1 MDTELDQGTRTLAR
15 LFESVFRHSPT
26 PIYMRD
32 LEHRW
37 LFANDECCRALGAAP
52 GGIRRG
58 QQISETIAE
67 EVALRFVANDQEV
80 LESGV
85 ATEFHEDV
93 KDLATGDVHKFFS
106 VKFPVRTDDGEVIGV
121 GGISF
126 DITNYERQQREL
138 VSAQAMVATVFE
150 AARLGIYVLG
160 AGEDGQP
167 TKIIECN
174 AAFSAITGFDRSRL
188 IGEST
193 SDLVHPDDEH
203 ARRRMIDELL
213 VGRHPVGEL
222 RYHRAD
228 GGYVWCMV
236 VPAVTFGPDGE
247 QLFVVQVLDITER
260 REFERQ
266 LRHHAEHDSLT
277 GLLSRR
283 RFTEVLEMEVER
295 VQATRKQ
302 SSLLLLDLDG
312 FKDVNDAM
320 GHSTGDALLRRMATA
335 LNRSLRG
342 GDMVARIGGDEF
354 AVLLPETDPA
364 AAIAA
369 AGKLVDAV
377 HGNGRVSTDAGR
389 IAVTASV
396 GITSWDASVA
406 VDAEQLLAEADI
418 AMYDAKAAG
427 RNRSALFERGR
438 QRHVEIASRGTRL
451 TELRDAVSNGRFV
464 LHAQPIVPLVSG
476 DSELSVDNYEV
487 LVRMRRDDGTL
498 AMPGEFL
505 PEAERHGLIEQV
517 DRWVLGEAVR
527 ILKLRR
533 LAGRQLS
540 LSVNLCAATVED
552 PGIGDR
558 IAAILESNAV
568 PPELLTLELTET
580 GALSDLGRASDLSS
594 HLREIGCKF
603 ALDDFGSAFA
613 TLQYLKHIHFD
624 LVKIDGDFVR
634 NLPRS
639 PADQLIVKAV
649 ADMARGF
656 GSKVV
661 AEFVD
666 SQETVD
672 LLRTFGVEYGQGY
685 FLGRPEPLSLS

>member
-1 MDTELDQGTRTLAR
+1 MDAEDQGTRTLAR
-15 LFESVFRHSPT
+15 LLESVFRHSPT

-37 LFANDECCRALGAAP
+37 LFANDQCCRALGASP
-52 GGIRRG
+52 GGLKPG
-58 QQISETIAE
+58 AAISHTIAE
-67 EVALRFVANDQEV
+67 EVAERFVANDQEV
-80 LESGV
+80 IDSGTP
-85 ATEFHEDV
+85 AQFNEDV
-93 KDLATGDVHKFFS
+93 IDLATGGVRKYFS
-106 VKFPVRTDDGEVIGV
+106 VKFPVRTDAGDLIGI

-126 DITNYERQQREL
+126 DITDHERGQREL
-138 VSAQAMVATVFE
+138 ASAQAMLATVFE
-150 AARLGIYVLG
+150 ATRLGIYVLG
-160 AGEDGQP
+160 SAADGQP
-167 TKIIECN
+167 TQVVECN
-174 AAFSAITGFDRSRL
+174 AAFSAITGFERAEL
-188 IGEST
+188 IGQSAGQ
-193 SDLVHPDDEH
+193 LVHPDDQPV
-203 ARRRMIDELL
+203 RRRLIDELL
-213 VGRHPVGEL
+213 SGSQPVGEL

-228 GGYVWCMV
+228 GGDVWCMA

-283 RFTEVLEMEVER
+283 RFIELLEIEVER

-320 GHSTGDALLRRMATA
+320 GHSTGDALLRRMATT

-342 GDMVARIGGDEF
+342 GDLVARIGGDEF
-354 AVLLPETDPA
+354 AVLLPEA
-364 AAIAA
+364 GAQEAIAA
-369 AGKLVDAV
+369 ATKLVKAV

-389 IAVTASV
+389 VAVTASV
-396 GITSWDASVA
+396 GVTSWDASVA

-418 AMYDAKAAG
+418 AMYDAKSAG
-427 RNRSALFERGR
+427 RNRAGLFERGR
-438 QRHVEIASRGTRL
+438 QRHVEIATRSTRL
-451 TELRDAVSNGRFV
+451 SDLRDAVTNGRFV
-464 LHAQPIVPLVSG
+464 LHAQPIVPLRPSEPGVSI
-476 DSELSVDNYEV
+476 DHYEL

-517 DRWVLGEAVR
+517 DRWVLNEAVR

-533 LAGRQLS
+533 MAGKHVG
-540 LSVNLCAATVED
+540 LSVNLCAAAVED
-552 PGIGDR
+552 ASLGDR
-558 IAAILESNAV
+558 IAAALQVNAV

-580 GALSDLGRASDLSS
+580 GALSDLGRASDLSA
-594 HLREIGCKF
+594 HLREIGCRF

-613 TLQYLKHIHFD
+613 TMQYLKHIHFD
-624 LVKIDGDFVR
+624 LVKIDGEFVR
-634 NLPRS
+634 NLSRS

-649 ADMARGF
+649 SEMARGF

-666 SQETVD
+666 SQATVD
-672 LLRTFGVEYGQGY
+672 LLSSFGVEYGQGY
-685 FLGRPEPLSLS
+685 FLGRPEPLALS